1 MSRGGIAVVRLRGAT
16 VVAVILT
23 LALSACARADPTRPR
38 STQAGAGY
46 RTVVSDRF
54 SGPTGPLSTAP
65 TGQRWRWIHD
75 VWWVGTTHR
84 ASAHRHARSVYGY
97 AVLNT
102 KVSNRYTVQ
111 ADVTLSPTPLRAAPG
126 LVANFVDRKNYLFAK
141 VEVTAAHPHS
151 FLALGDQR
159 RGVVHSTLCRRSH
172 LGMVNGGTYRL
183 SLKRAGSVV
192 TAAVRTTG
200 GVSLGSCSITL
211 STAQRN
217 AFGRG
222 TRFGMRVK
230 IVRDEDDGRSR
241 WDNFMV
247 RTHP

>member
-1 MSRGGIAVVRLRGAT
+1 MSRGGIAIVRSSGAAA
-16 VVAVILT
+16 AVILA
-23 LALSACARADPTRPR
+23 LILSACARAEPARPSA
-38 STQAGAGY
+38 STAGSGY
-46 RTVVSDRF
+46 RMVVSDRF
-54 SGPTGPLSTAP
+54 SGPQGPLGTAP
-65 TGQRWRWIHD
+65 TGQSWRWIHD
-75 VWWVGTTHR
+75 VWWVGTSHR
-84 ASAHRHARSVYGY
+84 AAAHRHASSVYGY

-126 LVANFVDRKNYLFAK
+126 LVGNFVDRKNYLFAK

-172 LGMVNGGTYRL
+172 LGMVNGGTYHL
-183 SLKRAGSVV
+183 SLKRAGSVA
-192 TAAVRTTG
+192 TATVRTIG
-200 GVSLGSCSITL
+200 GARLGSCSITL
-211 STAQRN
+211 SIAQRN

-230 IVRDEDDGRSR
+230 IVGDEDDGRSR
-241 WDNFMV
+241 WDNFLV